1 MSVCSCPVFATLH
14 LAEWR
19 IQKNVSHK
27 FVPRL
32 VHVVEAEQ
40 WLGFAHDFSE
50 VNRLLDASLTWQ
62 FLWDPAGQKDKGSIC

>member
-40 WLGFAHDFSE
+40 WLGCAHDFSE

-62 FLWDPAGQKDKGSIC
+62 FLWDPAGLKDMGNIC